1 MEKTCP
7 VAVSTNGD
15 RTFQDGTVIPDFK
28 YLNTSGAAAAFH
40 TEAIK
45 ALFSIVEML
54 AHDNPEVLT
63 VVDKIKASAEEIGK
77 REVES
82 EATWKDEPPVL
93 DVPSNEESQSG
104 S

>member
-1 MEKTCP
+1 
-7 VAVSTNGD
+7 
-15 RTFQDGTVIPDFK
+15 
-28 YLNTSGAAAAFH
+28 
-40 TEAIK
+40 
-45 ALFSIVEML
+45 ML
-54 AHDNPEVLT
+54 ALDNPEVLA